1 MLRVLWALKASTGS
15 LVFAQVLGSQ
25 YWYLTVEGNSWISIR
40 LIWRGSPEPII
51 MRQEWSQT
59 PSPAHPTHSLPFSE
73 IRNAGRHRTRPGA
86 GFSPQTP
93 HSSGKKYRATFT
105 MPAAFSHLLPA
116 GSSPTPLGAQIR
128 SRGWSHT
135 ATPTSPGRD
144 TSDSASGA
152 GWGSVPPGPGNRK

>member
-1 MLRVLWALKASTGS
+1 
-15 LVFAQVLGSQ
+15 
-25 YWYLTVEGNSWISIR
+25 
-40 LIWRGSPEPII
+40 

-73 IRNAGRHRTRPGA
+73 IRDARRHRTRPGG

-135 ATPTSPGRD
+135 ATPTSPGETLATRPPVQGGARSLQAQATGSSLWWGPSR
-144 TSDSASGA
+144 TSGN
-152 GWGSVPPGPGNRK
+152 GPLTELIGPWAKK